1 MTSAR
6 GKVAIVGL
14 GEVPIGRYP
23 DRSLI
28 EAAIDVVEQT
38 IKSAGITKKDIETVI
53 PIGIL
58 SDGIAN
64 STMSCGWLVEELGLG
79 SVVKNNFLIFSGGSS
94 GSNAVK
100 AAAGLITAGL
110 SKGVLVVHS
119 DRMGTG
125 LDLKTAI
132 SVFSKGGISQ
142 EFESPFGYSQL
153 ASAAMGTVR
162 YMHETGASEREMMS
176 VVESLRKWAALNPY
190 AMLRKPKSIDEILDS
205 PIIAT
210 TVRKS
215 TMNML
220 ADGAS
225 AFFITSA
232 ERARD
237 LDAKPAYILGMGSRC
252 THYTPTQFPDTYQA
266 WKPAVDDAYQM
277 AGIGPEDVDVAQ
289 VYDAYPFHLLKS
301 MEILGFC
308 EKGKAAQFVAA
319 GHTNPGGKLPVATNG
334 AMMAAGHTGAGGGMS
349 LMVEG
354 ARQVMGIAGER
365 QVKDAKIS
373 IVTSSGGTAMDFHVT
388 VLGSQV

>member
-6 GKVAIVGL
+6 GKVAIIGL

-23 DRSLI
+23 DRTLI
-28 EAAIDVVEQT
+28 EAAVDVSEQA
-38 IKSAGITKKDIETVI
+38 IKSAGISKKEIETII

-58 SDGIAN
+58 ADPIAN
-64 STMSCGWLVEELGLG
+64 STMSVGWLVEELGLG
-79 SVVKNNFLIFSGGSS
+79 AVVKSNFLVFSGGSS

-119 DRMGTG
+119 DRLGTG
-125 LDLKTAI
+125 WDLDTAI

-142 EFESPFGYSQL
+142 EFEAPFGYSQL
-153 ASAAMGTVR
+153 ASAAMGTVQ
-162 YMHETGASEREMMS
+162 YMHESGASERDMAS
-176 VVESLRKWAALNPY
+176 VVESLRKWASLNPY
-190 AMLRKPKSIDEILDS
+190 AMLRKPKSVAEILDS
-205 PIIAT
+205 PFIST
-210 TVRKS
+210 MVRKS

-252 THYTPTQFPDTYQA
+252 THLTPTQYPDVYEA
-266 WKPAVDDAYQM
+266 WKPAADDAYSM
-277 AGIGPEDVDVAQ
+277 AGVGPEDVDVAE

-308 EKGKAAQFVAA
+308 ERGKAAEFVAA

-365 QVKDAKIS
+365 QVKDARIAV
-373 IVTSSGGTAMDFHVT
+373 VTSSGGTAFDFHVT
-388 VLGSQV
+388 VLGSEA